1 MIDYD
6 DYPFFA
12 NLCDV
17 RVHLVKYL
25 ELFSLQNVHSI
36 NKNINPLIII

>member
-12 NLCDV
+12 NLRDV
-17 RVHLVKYL
+17 GVHLVKYL

-36 NKNINPLIII
+36 NKNINTLIII